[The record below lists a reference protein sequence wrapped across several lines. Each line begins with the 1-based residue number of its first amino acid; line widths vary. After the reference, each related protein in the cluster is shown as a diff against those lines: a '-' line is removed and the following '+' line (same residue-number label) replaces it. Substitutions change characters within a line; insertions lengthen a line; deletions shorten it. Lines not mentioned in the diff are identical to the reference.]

1 MSTEP
6 TEPSESFQFATLP
19 GGREVGQFAPLKNVP
34 GVVHAVTTRKGGL
47 FPADV
52 EDGGDMYEQLAGELG
67 CSDAAWCRQVH
78 GARVLAVDRGGG
90 AGQADGLVSAT
101 PGLALLGFSADCPL
115 ILAAD
120 ASGKAV
126 GIAHASWQAT
136 VGRIAERL
144 IAAMGEHFGTNPT
157 DVIACVGPS
166 AGPDRYEVGAD
177 VYDAAIAGIGP
188 DAKNFFIR
196 TTPTTRTTS
205 TDRPDKWLF
214 DLWSANA
221 SQLMGAGVEFMNL
234 YTARIC
240 TMQRNDLF
248 PSYRIEG
255 DTAGRFAGIVGLKS

>member
-1 MSTEP
+1 MP
-6 TEPSESFQFATLP
+6 TEPSESFQFINLP
-19 GGREVGQFAPLKNVP
+19 GGREVGQFAPLKDVP
-34 GVVHAVTTRKGGL
+34 GVVHAVTTRNGGL
-47 FPADV
+47 FPAD
-52 EDGGDMYEQLAGELG
+52 GDSENAREMYEQLAGEIG
-67 CSDAAWCRQVH
+67 CSDVAWCKQVH
-78 GARVLAVDRGGG
+78 GNKVLTVDRGGC
-90 AGQADGLVSAT
+90 AGEADGLVSDTA
-101 PGLALLGFSADCPL
+101 GLGLLGVSADCPL
-115 ILAAD
+115 ILTAD
-120 ASGKAV
+120 ANGKSV
-126 GIAHASWQAT
+126 GIAHASWRAT

-144 IAAMGEHFGTNPT
+144 IAAMREHFGTDPT

-205 TDRPDKWLF
+205 TDRPGKWLF

-255 DTAGRFAGIVGLKS
+255 DTAGRFAGIVGIKS

>member
-1 MSTEP
+1 MS
-6 TEPSESFQFATLP
+6 TEPSESFQFTTLP
-19 GGREVGQFAPLKNVP
+19 GGREVGRFAPMNNVHN
-34 GVVHAVTTRKGGL
+34 VVHAVTTRNGGL
-47 FPADV
+47 FPANV
-52 EDGGDMYEQLAGELG
+52 EDGRDMYEQLAGELG

-78 GARVLAVDRGGG
+78 GVSVLSVDRGGCTG
-90 AGQADGLVSAT
+90 EADGLVSDT

-115 ILAAD
+115 ILTAD
-120 ASGKAV
+120 TTGKAV
-126 GIAHASWQAT
+126 GIAHASWRGT

-144 IAAMGEHFGTNPT
+144 IAAMSEHFGTKPS

-166 AGPDRYEVGAD
+166 AGPDSYEVGED

-188 DAKNFFIR
+188 DAKNFFIA
-196 TTPTTRTTS
+196 

-255 DTAGRFAGIVGLKS
+255 DTAGRFTGIVGIKN